1 MSDWEGPT
9 RWVNT
14 VLLVI
19 VGVIG
24 FDTLFDL
31 LDANQ
36 QNVIVGTI
44 DGFAGVLLAPFQD
57 MFSTDDPAALTALVA
72 VLAYSLA
79 AGILLAIIRA
89 TQASVPRRRRRDY
102 PDERYE
108 EPYEAP
114 SAQRPP
120 RRSRQTDT
128 DRRPD
133 PPARMTQTP
142 SDEAERTRVVRRFD
156 EENEPTRV
164 ARIGEDEPG
173 DGEPETGTGA
183 AEADDERE
191 PRQPAGPTPLR
202 SPAWQRDREEPEEAD
217 DSGDDRTQQ
226 L

>member
-24 FDTLFDL
+24 FDTLFEL
-31 LDANQ
+31 LEANQ

-89 TQASVPRRRRRDY
+89 TQASVPRRRRRAY
-102 PDERYE
+102 PDERYDEEYE
-108 EPYEAP
+108 EPRA
-114 SAQRPP
+114 RPRTRKTYP
-120 RRSRQTDT
+120 QPETRRT
-128 DRRPD
+128 PE
-133 PPARMTQTP
+133 PPARVTRTP
-142 SDEAERTRVVRRFD
+142 TAEGERTRIVPRFGDDEPERTGVGRGFGD
-156 EENEPTRV
+156 EEPQ
-164 ARIGEDEPG
+164 
-173 DGEPETGTGA
+173 PEGQPDR
-183 AEADDERE
+183 DDDREERE
-191 PRQPAGPTPLR
+191 PSGGVGPTPLR
-202 SPAWQRDREEPEEAD
+202 SPIWQRNAEEASEAD
-217 DSGDDRTQQ
+217 DGDDRTQQ